1 MKTSSPEPIF
11 YSVPGVTL
19 TIPVYTGHNLFN
31 KLKSLFSFD
40 TFSSV
45 LVLVDENVNKYW
57 DKKILEVLGKDT
69 FYLVIKAAE
78 KNKSLTTVEKIWT
91 SLSQNRLD
99 RRSLVINI
107 GGGMACDIGAF
118 AASTFMR
125 GIPFVN
131 VPTTLLAQADAA
143 IGGKTGFNFNGLKNT
158 IGTFASPLAIISDT
172 AFLTTLPQ
180 REFNSGFA
188 EIIKHAIIA
197 DAQLF
202 ADLGKK
208 KLTNLKGKE
217 LDKILSQST
226 QIKCDIVKKDPYEK
240 SDRKKLNFGHTVG
253 HAIEMACKNKLLHG
267 EAVAI
272 GMIAEARVSFLSG
285 HLSENKFRDIEKLLS
300 NANLPIQITAT
311 NKKLIFEKM
320 LSDKKNV
327 SQQIKWV
334 FLEDIGK
341 VMVDVVLPTEII
353 NEGLNYILK

>member
-1 MKTSSPEPIF
+1 MKTTSPEPIF

-19 TIPVYTGHNLFN
+19 TIPVYTGNNLFN
-31 KLKSLFSFD
+31 NIKSIFSFD

-45 LVLVDENVNKYW
+45 LVITDENVNKHW
-57 DKKILEVLGKDT
+57 GKQIREVLGNT
-69 FYLVIKAAE
+69 TTYLVIKAGE
-78 KNKSLTTVEKIWT
+78 KNKNLAAVEKIWT
-91 SLSQNRLD
+91 TLSQNRFD

-107 GGGMACDIGAF
+107 GGGMVCDIGAF

-125 GIPFVN
+125 GIPFAH

-158 IGTFASPLAIISDT
+158 IGTFASPLTIISDT

-180 REFNSGFA
+180 REYNSGFA

-208 KLTNLKGKE
+208 KLTNLKDKE

-253 HAIEMACKNKLLHG
+253 HAVEMACKNKLLHG
-267 EAVAI
+267 EAIAI
-272 GMIAEARVSFLSG
+272 GMIAEARMSFISG
-285 HLSENKFRDIEKLLS
+285 NISAKKFGEIENLISKAF
-300 NANLPIQITAT
+300 LPNKISTIH
-311 NKKLIFEKM
+311 KKLIFEKM
-320 LSDKKNV
+320 HFDKKNV
-327 SQQIKWV
+327 GHQIKWV

-341 VMVDVVLPTEII
+341 VKVDVVLPNEII